1 LPGLPV
7 TDPNFGRAV
16 PCPSCQA
23 TSRPDS
29 LLINT
34 TGEIVHWPKT
44 VQLNIPSTLRL
55 VNSTPSVSIYEP
67 PPNLVINPVHAD
79 KYGCIGTHNQQLVFT
94 PHTDRFVMTP
104 NGPHL
109 DVVASSINRG
119 TVVIAGPPLPTFTI
133 DPLHQTVV
141 LDNGR
146 SRVSIE
152 ELRRQ
157 SDQKLQGEN

>member
-1 LPGLPV
+1 
-7 TDPNFGRAV
+7 
-16 PCPSCQA
+16 
-23 TSRPDS
+23 
-29 LLINT
+29 
-34 TGEIVHWPKT
+34 
-44 VQLNIPSTLRL
+44 
-55 VNSTPSVSIYEP
+55 
-67 PPNLVINPVHAD
+67 
-79 KYGCIGTHNQQLVFT
+79 
-94 PHTDRFVMTP
+94 
-104 NGPHL
+104 
-109 DVVASSINRG
+109 VASSINRG